1 MVRYYP
7 AIIEQ
12 AADGFGVFFPDL
24 PGCTSAGTSLQ
35 EAARNAEEALQAH
48 IDLTAEHGEV
58 LPDPSDLDRIATEPD
73 VVEVG
78 RILVRAELPGK
89 SVRVNVTLPE
99 ELLAAI
105 DRYAA
110 RTGHTR
116 SGLLAQAVR
125 ERMQRDRDAA

>member
-7 AIIEQ
+7 AIIEP
-12 AADGFGVFFPDL
+12 AEDGFGVFFPDL
-24 PGCTSAGTSLQ
+24 PGCTSAGASWQ

-48 IDLTAEHGEV
+48 IDLTAEHGET
-58 LPDPSDLDRIATEPD
+58 LPEPSRLDDVSIDPD
-73 VVEVG
+73 VVAVA
-78 RILVRAELPGK
+78 RILVRAEMPGK
-89 SVRVNVTLPE
+89 SVRVNITLPE
-99 ELLAAI
+99 ELLTAI
-105 DRYAA
+105 DRYAV